1 MSISKLRFPASS
13 TPARSPARGVLV
25 AAGAIV
31 VALAAAPSVAAPRA
45 GAAPYPGRPIEL
57 VVTFPP
63 GGGTDLLARKLAARL
78 EGELGQPVVV
88 ENRAGASGNI
98 GAQLVAHARP
108 DGYTLLMVNSSYAIN
123 PAVYRKLGFS
133 PQSDLRGVINV
144 AYVPSVLVTTVSS
157 PWLSLRQA
165 LDARAVRRVGLGATG
180 PGATATPAYASCG
193 NGTPQQLAGGMLMRR
208 TGADWL
214 HVPYR
219 GCGPALQAVLA
230 GNVPLGIVTA
240 SSALPFIQAGTLRAL
255 AVTSPQRSP
264 LLPGVPTVAEQGLPG
279 YALNQWHGV
288 LAPAATPPAIVRRL
302 NSAIA
307 AVMRR
312 PEMAA
317 ELQALGYDVTT
328 STPQEFQ
335 AVIERDIARFGELA
349 RQMDLHVD

>member
-1 MSISKLRFPASS
+1 
-13 TPARSPARGVLV
+13 
-25 AAGAIV
+25 
-31 VALAAAPSVAAPRA
+31 
-45 GAAPYPGRPIEL
+45 
-57 VVTFPP
+57 
-63 GGGTDLLARKLAARL
+63 
-78 EGELGQPVVV
+78 
-88 ENRAGASGNI
+88 
-98 GAQLVAHARP
+98 
-108 DGYTLLMVNSSYAIN
+108 
-123 PAVYRKLGFS
+123 
-133 PQSDLRGVINV
+133 
-144 AYVPSVLVTTVSS
+144 
-157 PWLSLRQA
+157 
-165 LDARAVRRVGLGATG
+165 
-180 PGATATPAYASCG
+180 
-193 NGTPQQLAGGMLMRR
+193 MRR

-317 ELQALGYDVTT
+317 ELLALGYDVTT

-349 RQMDLHVD
+349 GRWTCTSTECRAVEPVEYGLVHFVWRTCNATRCAHGSAAGAGVDRMPLPRMLAKPDGAASISTVAVVRLFH